1 MMRVLITG
9 ANGFIAKN
17 LIIRLKESNT
27 FAVATF
33 TRADDNERLLTL
45 VNDADIVFH
54 LAGENRPKSIEAFEI
69 NNVQLT
75 QSLCDAVKLTGRRIP
90 IIFTSSTQSE
100 LDNPYGVSKK
110 TSEEVLRQFS
120 QSFLNPVSILRLP
133 GVFGKWCRPNY
144 NSVVAT
150 FCSNIAGGKPVVVH
164 DSERVI
170 SLVYID
176 DVVDTLIKVIS
187 FKSPA
192 VQYVAVSPVYEIS
205 LGQLAKQ
212 IQLFKD
218 SRNTLI
224 TENVGSG
231 LIRCLYSTY
240 LSYLS
245 PAQFT
250 YELPVHSDSRGIF
263 VEMLK
268 TVDSGQFSFFTAL
281 PGVTR
286 GGHYHHTK
294 TEKFLVAQGE
304 AVFNFRHLVT
314 NEIIEIY
321 SSGSK
326 PKIIESIPGW
336 AHDITNIGVENLIVF
351 LWANEIFDRGS
362 PDTISSSI
370 N

>member
-1 MMRVLITG
+1 MRALITG

-17 LIIRLKESNT
+17 LIIRLKENNS
-27 FAVATF
+27 FEISTF
-33 TRADDNERLLTL
+33 TRADNTQRLISL
-45 VNDADIVFH
+45 VKDADIIFH
-54 LAGENRPKSIEAFEI
+54 LAGENRPKLIEDFEI

-75 QSLCDAVKLTGRRIP
+75 QSLCDAVKLTGRIIP

-100 LDNPYGVSKK
+100 LDNSYGASKK
-110 TSEEVLRQFS
+110 TSEEILRQFS
-120 QSFLNPVSILRLP
+120 QSFSNPVSIFRLP
-133 GVFGKWCRPNY
+133 GVFGKWCRPDY

-150 FCSNIAGGKPVVVH
+150 FCNNISRGIPAVVH

-170 SLVYID
+170 TLVYID
-176 DVVDTLIKVIS
+176 DVVDSLIKVIG
-187 FKSPA
+187 FESPV
-192 VQYVAVSPVYEIS
+192 VQFVTVSPEYEIS
-205 LGQLAKQ
+205 LKDLAAQ
-212 IQLFKD
+212 IQYFKN
-218 SRNTLI
+218 SRTTLI
-224 TENVGSG
+224 TANVGSG

-245 PAQFT
+245 PAQFA
-250 YELPVHSDSRGIF
+250 YELPVHADSRGVF

-268 TVDSGQFSFFTAL
+268 TSDSGQFSFFTAL

-304 AVFNFRHLVT
+304 AVFKFHHLVT

-326 PKIIESIPGW
+326 PEIVESIPGW
-336 AHDITNIGVENLIVF
+336 AHDITNIGADNLIVL
-351 LWANEIFDRGS
+351 LWANEIFDRCL
-362 PDTISSSI
+362 PDTISSPI

>member
-1 MMRVLITG
+1 MRALITG

-17 LIIRLKESNT
+17 LIIRLKESNS
-27 FAVATF
+27 FEIATF
-33 TRADDNERLLTL
+33 TRADDSERLISL
-45 VNDADIVFH
+45 VKDADIIFH
-54 LAGENRPKSIEAFEI
+54 LAGENRPKSIEDFET

-75 QSLCDAVKLTGRRIP
+75 QSLCDVVKLTGRKIP

-110 TSEEVLRQFS
+110 TSEEILRQFS
-120 QSFLNPVSILRLP
+120 QSFLNPVSIFRLP

-150 FCSNIAGGKPVVVH
+150 FCNNIAHGIPAVVH

-170 SLVYID
+170 TLVYID
-176 DVVDTLIKVIS
+176 DVVDSLIQVIG
-187 FKSPA
+187 FESPEI
-192 VQYVAVSPVYEIS
+192 QYVAVRPEYEIS
-205 LGQLAKQ
+205 LGELAKQ

-218 SRNTLI
+218 SRTTLI

-245 PAQFT
+245 PAQFA
-250 YELPVHSDSRGIF
+250 YELTAHSDSRGVF

-268 TVDSGQFSFFTAL
+268 TSDSGQFSFFTAL

-286 GGHYHHTK
+286 GGHYHHSK
-294 TEKFLVAQGE
+294 TEKFLVAQGK
-304 AVFNFRHLVT
+304 AVFKFRHLVT
-314 NEIIEIY
+314 NEMIEIHT
-321 SSGSK
+321 SGSK
-326 PKIIESIPGW
+326 PEIVESIPGW
-336 AHDITNIGVENLIVF
+336 AHDITNIGADNLIVL
-351 LWANEIFDRGS
+351 LWANEIFDRHL
-362 PDTISSSI
+362 PDTISSPI